1 MSVAW
6 ACCCVGGRRQA
17 PDKRLACQRARSERD
32 KAVVGLVSEERC
44 HQPRID
50 MRKLLHLL
58 KLPLD
63 QAGIQIGRNAL
74 FGVLCE
80 ARMLVRPLHV
90 YHKTTHSHHHY
101 RRHANLFK
109 EGWAKTVASGCAQ
122 LWVADMT
129 YLPTKEKAAC
139 LMVTDACS
147 RKIVGWHVMECL
159 LQRPADIPLARTMVC
174 ESVRLYNERRPHGS
188 VLLTIGGGRQ
198 RKSRCICMQRLV
210 VFGAQERTRTSTE
223 LPAST

>member
-1 MSVAW
+1 MHCS
-6 ACCCVGGRRQA
+6 AC
-17 PDKRLACQRARSERD
+17 
-32 KAVVGLVSEERC
+32 
-44 HQPRID
+44 
-50 MRKLLHLL
+50 MR
-58 KLPLD
+58 
-63 QAGIQIGRNAL
+63 
-74 FGVLCE
+74 E

-159 LQRPADIPLARTMVC
+159 LQRPADLPLARTMVC
-174 ESVRLYNERRPHGS
+174 ESVRLYNEHRPHGS
-188 VLLTIGGGRQ
+188 VLLTIGGG
-198 RKSRCICMQRLV
+198 
-210 VFGAQERTRTSTE
+210 
-223 LPAST
+223 ASTKKPLHLHATACRVWCPGEDSNLHGVTR